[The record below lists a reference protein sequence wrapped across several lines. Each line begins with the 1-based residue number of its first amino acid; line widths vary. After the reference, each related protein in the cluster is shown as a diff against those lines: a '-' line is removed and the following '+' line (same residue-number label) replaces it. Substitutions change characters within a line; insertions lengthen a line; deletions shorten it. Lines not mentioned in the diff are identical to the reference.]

1 MPSTQRFMM
10 VLCLLPLTLQVVTS
24 SVTSPLLHVVQFLD
38 PFFPLPVSCGKQG
51 CLVGSAEGPIFP
63 PGPQKRRSGY
73 DSSCLLF
80 SGAFSN
86 GFVSG
91 FRIPLSLS
99 SMVVCIV
106 RLLGLSLQM
115 TFGNKCFQKL
125 LLQVRYRT
133 FLCSA
138 TDRHGFPPSPALK
151 AVSARIVFHDGTR
164 WLVLT
169 FAASPVFNLIPAFL
183 KSISAEINLDPDA
196 AYPVQ
201 LILRRLPALLQ

>member
-1 MPSTQRFMM
+1 MSAIFGRFLEWFRKRLSHPA
-10 VLCLLPLTLQVVTS
+10 VAE
-24 SVTSPLLHVVQFLD
+24 LHGGLHRPIVG
-38 PFFPLPVSCGKQG
+38 PV
-51 CLVGSAEGPIFP
+51 P
-63 PGPQKRRSGY
+63 
-73 DSSCLLF
+73 
-80 SGAFSN
+80 
-86 GFVSG
+86 
-91 FRIPLSLS
+91 
-99 SMVVCIV
+99 
-106 RLLGLSLQM
+106 LQM